1 MADEKI
7 MPENG
12 LEVRYERYKGII
24 KNFTLMSD
32 IFMRNVFKQ
41 RECLEYVLQVI
52 MEKQDLKVIEQI
64 IQKDYKNLQGR
75 SAIMDCVARD
85 SEGKQFDVE
94 IQQDNEGA
102 SPKRARYHS
111 GLMDMNTLNPGQDFD
126 ELPESY
132 VIFITWDDILGY
144 GFPIYHIDRHIK
156 EADDSFQDEAHIIYV
171 NSRKQEDTELGR
183 LMHDLHCRNAD
194 EMHSPVLAKR
204 VHELKDTQKGV
215 ELMCHEMEKIYSE
228 GMESG
233 EKRGI
238 EKGELKAKRET
249 ALSMA
254 EEGMDVKQIARL
266 IKVNE
271 KDVQKWIDETLCVTK

>member
-7 MPENG
+7 VPENG

-52 MEKQDLKVIEQI
+52 MEKQDLRVIDQI

-183 LMHDLHCRNAD
+183 LMHDLHCKNAD

-233 EKRGI
+233 EKRG
-238 EKGELKAKRET
+238 ELKAKKET
-249 ALSMA
+249 ALSLA
-254 EEGMDVKQIARL
+254 EMGLPVEKIA
-266 IKVNE
+266 KAVNHNVNE
-271 KDVQKWIDETLCVTK
+271 VQKWIDENLCAIK

>member
-7 MPENG
+7 VPENG

-94 IQQDNEGA
+94 IQQDNEGE

-126 ELPESY
+126 ELTESY
-132 VIFITWDDILGY
+132 VIFITRDDILGY
-144 GFPIYHIDRHIK
+144 DFPIYHIDRHIK
-156 EADDSFQDEAHIIYV
+156 EADDSFQDEADIIYV

-183 LMHDLHCRNAD
+183 LMHDLHCKNAD

-233 EKRGI
+233 EKRG
-238 EKGELKAKRET
+238 ELKAKKET
-249 ALSMA
+249 ALSLA
-254 EEGMDVKQIARL
+254 EMGLPVEKIA
-266 IKVNE
+266 KAVNHNV

>member
-52 MEKQDLKVIEQI
+52 MEKQDLRVIDQI
-64 IQKDYKNLQGR
+64 
-75 SAIMDCVARD
+75 
-85 SEGKQFDVE
+85 

-132 VIFITWDDILGY
+132 VIFITRDDILGY

-204 VHELKDTQKGV
+204 VHELKDTQ
-215 ELMCHEMEKIYSE
+215 E
-228 GMESG
+228 
-233 EKRGI
+233 
-238 EKGELKAKRET
+238 
-249 ALSMA
+249 
-254 EEGMDVKQIARL
+254 
-266 IKVNE
+266 
-271 KDVQKWIDETLCVTK
+271 

>member
-132 VIFITWDDILGY
+132 VIFITRDDILGY
-144 GFPIYHIDRHIK
+144 DFPIYHIDRHIK

-171 NSRKQEDTELGR
+171 NSRKQENTELGR
-183 LMHDLHCRNAD
+183 LMHDLHCKNAD

-233 EKRGI
+233 EKRG
-238 EKGELKAKRET
+238 ELKAKKET
-249 ALSMA
+249 ALSLA
-254 EEGMDVKQIARL
+254 EMGLPVEKIA
-266 IKVNE
+266 KAVNHNV

>member
-7 MPENG
+7 VPENG

-132 VIFITWDDILGY
+132 VIFITRDDILGY
-144 GFPIYHIDRHIK
+144 DFPIYHIDRHIK

-183 LMHDLHCRNAD
+183 LMHDLHCKNAD

-233 EKRGI
+233 ELK
-238 EKGELKAKRET
+238 KAKET

-254 EEGMDVKQIARL
+254 EEGMDVKKIARL
-266 IKVNE
+266 VKVSE
-271 KDVQKWIDETLCVTK
+271 DDIQKWIDENMCVAK